1 MKTYNIGDKVKTKW
15 DDSAKP
21 IPAVILNKYRGHRQ
35 MRYTVRMK
43 DETIERIDHDQI
55 VCYPVATQSLPGHLE
70 PRLER
75 VVCIEIA

>member
-1 MKTYNIGDKVKTKW
+1 MPDNPVVSCVKRKGETQMKVYNVGDKVKTKW

-55 VCYPVATQSLPGHLE
+55 V
-70 PRLER
+70 
-75 VVCIEIA
+75 